1 MARRAE
7 NSGLNH
13 VLDEEEV
20 IELLRAAV
28 DREGSQVAFAKRHS
42 VDRVQVNRLLKSKK
56 TNVTNAIA
64 RALKLRKVF
73 ISD

>member
-1 MARRAE
+1 MARGAE
-7 NSGLNH
+7 NSSLNH

-28 DREGSQVAFAKRHS
+28 DREGSQVAFAKRHG
-42 VDRVQVNRLLKSKK
+42 VDRVQVNRLLKGKK